1 MMIFPLPLD
10 GGGLGRGWRG
20 WLKPMFLADASAPSP
35 QRLRPPRYALPARGE
50 GAKPRFYVSPTRIN
64 RAKAIT
70 RNQQKI
76 NLLECTPP
84 AVVIFP

>member
-10 GGGLGRGWRG
+10 GGGLGREWRG

-35 QRLRPPRYALPARGE
+35 QPSPARGE